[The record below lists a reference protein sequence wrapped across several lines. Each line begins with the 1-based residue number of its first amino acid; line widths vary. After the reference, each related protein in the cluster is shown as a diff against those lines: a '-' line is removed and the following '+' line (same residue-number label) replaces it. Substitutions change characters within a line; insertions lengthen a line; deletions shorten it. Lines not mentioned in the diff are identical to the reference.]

1 MPQDS
6 EDYERPISFASQQT
20 GVASAREVAAQTG
33 NSSFVKVEQTVPAN
47 DNVLVPNV
55 EQQIPLPV
63 VLELVAMTSVDP
75 FKENTQVRFKIDGDG
90 DGTVDSEPVLTP
102 RIGDLP
108 FDPGALAP
116 PTAAIDIDLINDS
129 SEPTTIAA
137 QAVFREV

>member
-6 EDYERPISFASQQT
+6 EDYERPISFVSQQT

-33 NSSFVKVEQTVPAN
+33 NSSFIKVEQTVPAN

-116 PTAAIDIDLINDS
+116 PTTVIDIDLINDS

>member
-33 NSSFVKVEQTVPAN
+33 NSSFIKVEQTVPAN